1 MTLWLQWLYWCDL
14 GEWGFLWDDE
24 YDEDGVSWFYLFRLP
39 TWGWLLLDVKRVWK
53 PHHLLLLHCQLYGK
67 CREAILTQNRW
78 FFTQCWLGWGELR
91 VLDHRPASRNFSLA
105 PKICL
110 RTLTSHQKELFQ
122 RKETLH
128 NLMCTG
134 KFTQTG
140 ATLTVFFIKGARD
153 EAPLTTIFSLVQYLL

>member
-1 MTLWLQWLYWCDL
+1 MTLLMWPWWVRIPMRWWIWWRWCELVLPLQVANLRL
-14 GEWGFLWDDE
+14 VAPRRKKGLKTASPSPPPLSTLWQMSRSHPHSE
-24 YDEDGVSWFYLFRLP
+24 QMIFYTVLV
-39 TWGWLLLDVKRVWK
+39 G
-53 PHHLLLLHCQLYGK
+53 
-67 CREAILTQNRW
+67 
-78 FFTQCWLGWGELR
+78 LGWGELR